1 MRKHIAALVVLP
13 LLLVTAACGSDD
25 SSDAN
30 ASTLPGVKVTGAF
43 GEVPTVTAKDV
54 TVDKPVSTESIKGDG
69 PEVNLEQGALVHFS
83 VFSGV
88 DGSKIGSTLDANRP
102 QQISST
108 GQEPIK
114 GLNDALKGAHRGS
127 RVVLVEDATDAVGAD
142 AVNQLGLKDGDS
154 LIAVTD
160 IISVTP
166 ADPLDGPQGTA
177 KKQPAGTPKVVEKD
191 GKVTGFDWTGV
202 GAKPK
207 KLQVI
212 TLIEGDGPAI
222 VANRLATFNYL
233 GEVWKGK
240 KPFDESYSKQ
250 PITFPVG
257 AGNLIPAWDEGLIG
271 VKAGSRVMIIAPP
284 DTAYGDQKNSG
295 IPANST
301 LVFVLD
307 VLGVDAD

>member
-13 LLLVTAACGSDD
+13 LLLATAACGGSDSKED
-25 SSDAN
+25 SS
-30 ASTLPGVKVTGAF
+30 STLPGVKVTGTF
-43 GEVPTVTAKDV
+43 GEIPTVTAKDV
-54 TVDKPVSTESIKGDG
+54 TVDKAVSAESIEGDG
-69 PEVNLEQGALVHFS
+69 PEIDLAKGALVHFS

-88 DGSKIGSTLDANRP
+88 DGTKIGSTLDSNQP
-102 QQISST
+102 QQISSS

-142 AVNQLGLKDGDS
+142 VLKQLDMKDGDS

-160 IISVTP
+160 IISVAP
-166 ADPLDGPQGTA
+166 ADPLSGPKGTT
-177 KKQPAGTPKVVEKD
+177 KKQPAGTPKVVEKN
-191 GKVTGFDWTGV
+191 GKVTGFDWKGV
-202 GAKPK
+202 GAKPT

-212 TLIEGDGPAI
+212 TLVEGDGPAI
-222 VANRLATFNYL
+222 QANRLATFNYL

-240 KPFDESYSKQ
+240 KPFDESYSEE

-257 AGNLIPAWDEGLIG
+257 SGSLISAWDQGLIG
-271 VKAGSRVMIIAPP
+271 IKQGSRVMIIAPP
-284 DTAYGDQKNSG
+284 DTAYGDQKTGG

-307 VLGVDAD
+307 VLGVDS